1 MKFVIKH
8 QSNSRVRL
16 ELPFTCPHSVQMY
29 LEELACTV
37 PGIEKLQFYSR
48 ESSTSSKVFIFDS
61 NGERN

>member
-1 MKFVIKH
+1 MKFIIKH

-37 PGIEKLQFYSR
+37 PGLEKTALL
-48 ESSTSSKVFIFDS
+48 
-61 NGERN
+61 

>member
-1 MKFVIKH
+1 MKFIIKH

-37 PGIEKLQFYSR
+37 SGIENC
-48 ESSTSSKVFIFDS
+48 TFIKI
-61 NGERN
+61 